1 MTRAVSQELP
11 GKGVPGSGGRRR
23 RPKVQK
29 GPDDD
34 RTQKKG
40 RQFKTACGLGSVCT
54 GPQCAVGP
62 AGFLSETC
70 VTSKN

>member
-1 MTRAVSQELP
+1 M
-11 GKGVPGSGGRRR
+11 
-23 RPKVQK
+23 QK

-40 RQFKTACGLGSVCT
+40 RQFKAACGLGSVCT

-70 VTSKN
+70 VTSKNWVTVLPEWRKFREQK